1 MSNAFYPS
9 FFRWVFV
16 IGVLIPFILIPQL
29 LFSGYVVN
37 FDKLHKNNL
46 SSSEYVPLIGNLMTV
61 RWSFEALAVEQ
72 FKNNKYERNIFKY
85 QQGFSQND
93 WYSGFLINDI
103 LKRKMEECLKLKD
116 SVAFREK
123 TENNFY
129 KLNFYIEQLD
139 RLAGFGQQNGILK
152 TPLSAGNFNQ
162 EIANETGKHLD
173 SLSRHFQHVRRRYLK
188 QLDSVNRAIE
198 NKTSNGNEEYA
209 KLKASYHNNQL
220 ESLVL
225 DRFGVKKYIETD
237 KKIIQKLEPAY
248 MIPTSK
254 SGRTHFYAP
263 YKQVGS
269 LKIDT
274 YWFNLLVLWVVSLLL
289 YIALYY
295 NLFQKIVEGLGNVK
309 LKEASK

>member
-1 MSNAFYPS
+1 
-9 FFRWVFV
+9 
-16 IGVLIPFILIPQL
+16 
-29 LFSGYVVN
+29 
-37 FDKLHKNNL
+37 
-46 SSSEYVPLIGNLMTV
+46 
-61 RWSFEALAVEQ
+61 
-72 FKNNKYERNIFKY
+72 
-85 QQGFSQND
+85 
-93 WYSGFLINDI
+93 
-103 LKRKMEECLKLKD
+103 MEECLKLKD